1 MIDYFRLSILFLLH
15 FCAYFVYEFDSHNN
29 TLIIIIIVII
39 FTPYDKKII
48 TIIIMNKTLARR
60 DKKIEKAYKRKLL
73 LNAIRVT
80 IRLCCMLQTD
90 AVCVH
95 CRCIVIATAVLD

>member
-1 MIDYFRLSILFLLH
+1 
-15 FCAYFVYEFDSHNN
+15 
-29 TLIIIIIVII
+29 
-39 FTPYDKKII
+39 
-48 TIIIMNKTLARR
+48 MNKTLARR